1 MSQFA
6 FLTFQSH
13 KKWPGNLSD
22 QSATL
27 LKCLAELSIA
37 RSDVEGR
44 SHFIVLPSGHVKIG
58 IFQMAISFVDLPIEN
73 GDFPSFFVC
82 LPGRVIWG
90 FGFFSLS
97 DLIWDDLTG
106 CVSCGLASGST
117 LVSWCGARTADGWF
131 FYLKKPLD
139 ADFTIGQNNA

>member
-82 LPGRVIWG
+82 LPEGKSAISVVELQGIKQL
-90 FGFFSLS
+90 FS
-97 DLIWDDLTG
+97 I
-106 CVSCGLASGST
+106 V
-117 LVSWCGARTADGWF
+117 
-131 FYLKKPLD
+131 K
-139 ADFTIGQNNA
+139 